1 MLGEIPFCLKTGKPA
16 SLGAKLRLIRQM
28 YACQTSRGGKKPWK
42 NINTDGKERADL
54 QETMR
59 SDSSAVSSTPD
70 LAAGPK
76 GARSA
81 AKSASPEA
89 DVALLAVCRKSRCPA
104 CNSASGFSKKDAK
117 THSSACLCSI
127 TSSLDF
133 RIMRERE
140 KREKKTSV
148 PIRATQTFIWP
159 WSVCL
164 TKLNYCK

>member
-1 MLGEIPFCLKTGKPA
+1 M
-16 SLGAKLRLIRQM
+16 
-28 YACQTSRGGKKPWK
+28 
-42 NINTDGKERADL
+42 

-89 DVALLAVCRKSRCPA
+89 DVALLAVCRKPRCPA

-117 THSSACLCSI
+117 TYSSACLCSI

-140 KREKKTSV
+140 RREKKKNLSTDKGYANIYLTLICV
-148 PIRATQTFIWP
+148 PH
-159 WSVCL
+159 
-164 TKLNYCK
+164 